1 MVILYSKAE
10 APLLFKDDHNS
21 TCRNTNNRY
30 TSFHKNSA
38 NGKYVHLIA
47 DKIHI
52 NMQALYGRI
61 AIVIFYMS
69 PAKN

>member
-1 MVILYSKAE
+1 MAILYSKTE
-10 APLLFKDDHNS
+10 APILFKDDHKS

-47 DKIHI
+47 DKIYI
-52 NMQALYGRI
+52 NI
-61 AIVIFYMS
+61 
-69 PAKN
+69 